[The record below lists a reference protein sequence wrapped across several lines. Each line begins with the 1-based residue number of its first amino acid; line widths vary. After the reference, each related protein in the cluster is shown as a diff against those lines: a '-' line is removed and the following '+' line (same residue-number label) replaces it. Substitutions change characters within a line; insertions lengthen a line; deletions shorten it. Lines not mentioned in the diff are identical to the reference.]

1 MADDVVITGQIVV
14 HVSKRDVEAIMPEA
28 FGTVINSIFEFPDDV
43 MLSEQ
48 QRLDEQIQ
56 ALEELRMY
64 VVVMDSE
71 ELYEALGEWDAADV
85 RDAENLQTMIKNTLS
100 NFDNDFS
107 RHSRIILE
115 LLDALLTDI
124 LNTEDGNNLVTLRRI
139 IHHWKT
145 NLTAI
150 RKAFK

>member
-1 MADDVVITGQIVV
+1 MADNIVITGQIVTSI
-14 HVSKRDVEAIMPEA
+14 SKRDVELIMPV
-28 FGTVINSIFEFPDDV
+28 GIDCITNSIFEIPDDV

-48 QRLDEQIQ
+48 KRLDEQIN
-56 ALEELRMY
+56 ALEELRKDSR
-64 VVVMDSE
+64 MDPDD
-71 ELYEALGEWDAADV
+71 LCDVLGEWDPADI
-85 RDAENLQTMIKNTLS
+85 RDARNLQATIKKMLS

-115 LLDALLTDI
+115 LLDALLMDI
-124 LNTEDGNNLVTLRRI
+124 LDNEDGNNLVTLRRN

>member
-14 HVSKRDVEAIMPEA
+14 HVSKCDVELILPEA
-28 FGTVINSIFEFPDDV
+28 FGTIINSIFEFPDDV
-43 MLSEQ
+43 MISEQ

-71 ELYEALGEWDAADV
+71 ELYDALGEWDAADV
-85 RDAENLQTMIKNTLS
+85 RDAENLQKTVKSMLS

-115 LLDALLTDI
+115 LLSAFLTDI
-124 LNTEDGNNLVTLRRI
+124 LNAENGNNLVTLRRI

-150 RKAFK
+150 RRAFK

>member
-1 MADDVVITGQIVV
+1 MADNIVITGQIVTSI
-14 HVSKRDVEAIMPEA
+14 SKRDVELIMPV
-28 FGTVINSIFEFPDDV
+28 GIDRITNSIFEFPDDV

-48 QRLDEQIQ
+48 KRLDEQIQ
-56 ALEELRMY
+56 ALEDLRIG
-64 VVVMDSE
+64 VVEMDSE
-71 ELYEALGEWDAADV
+71 ELYEALGEWDPADE
-85 RDAENLQTMIKNTLS
+85 RDARNLQATIKKMRS
-100 NFDNDFS
+100 NFVNDFS

-124 LNTEDGNNLVTLRRI
+124 LDTEDGNNLVTLRRN
-139 IHHWKT
+139 IHYWKT